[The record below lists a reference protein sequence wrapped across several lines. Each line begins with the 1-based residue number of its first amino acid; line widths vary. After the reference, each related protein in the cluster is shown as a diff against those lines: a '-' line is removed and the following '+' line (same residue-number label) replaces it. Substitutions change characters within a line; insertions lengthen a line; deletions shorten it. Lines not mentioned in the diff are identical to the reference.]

1 MTLETKRFML
11 LFEVQ
16 LHICHCFSAL
26 LRKKFSSVTL
36 KCKPSLMCK
45 HTVDL
50 CFSCFYQTAVN
61 SSLRALWLRPPANV
75 LRGVHWPWLTVGF
88 SNSYKRADFL
98 LKAQL
103 TSLKCFC
110 TFKPALKKTQ
120 KTFAQ
125 FQFDAYSWYHEP
137 AEYPFTGKCLKS
149 LRTYRLFNCFH
160 CK

>member
-75 LRGVHWPWLTVGF
+75 LRGVHWPWLTFGF

-110 TFKPALKKTQ
+110 TFKPALKKTP
-120 KTFAQ
+120 KNFCTI
-125 FQFDAYSWYHEP
+125 SIW
-137 AEYPFTGKCLKS
+137 CLFLIPWTCRVSFYWKM
-149 LRTYRLFNCFH
+149 LEIFKNLQVV
-160 CK
+160 